1 MNIGSYG
8 GMIFQVSNKKIY
20 TFNNL
25 KRTRNA
31 EWKEHTRYGQKP
43 LSQFIAPGLETISID
58 IHLDATLGI
67 KPKTIMDKWGTLLET
82 GYHDIF
88 VIGGEQIGKY
98 EWKIESI
105 SEAWNVILNKGELV
119 SADLS
124 ITMSEYL
131 SSDKNVTK
139 KNSSTNTTKNTVIE
153 TKNVLVK
160 GGSYK
165 VKKLLT
171 GYYTAAEASNQKPIN
186 KAGKVYPGN
195 YYIFNISNGMINVTK
210 VKGTPGSWI
219 NPSKNK

>member
-8 GMIFQVSNKKIY
+8 GMAFQVSNKKIY

-25 KRTRNA
+25 KRARNA

-43 LSQFIAPGLETISID
+43 ISQFIAPGLESISLD

-67 KPKTIMDKWGTLLET
+67 KPKTIIDKWGTLLET

-98 EWKIESI
+98 EWKIENI
-105 SEAWNVILNKGELV
+105 SEAWNVIMNKGELV
-119 SADLS
+119 SADLT

-131 SSDKNVTK
+131 NSDKTITQKKSTTNATK
-139 KNSSTNTTKNTVIE
+139 KTTKA

-165 VKKLLT
+165 VNKVLT
-171 GYYTAAEASNQKPIN
+171 GYYTAAEASNQTPIN
-186 KAGKVYPGN
+186 KTGKIYPGN
-195 YYIFNISNGMINVTK
+195 YYIFNIANGMINVTK
-210 VKGTPGSWI
+210 VKGAPGSWI